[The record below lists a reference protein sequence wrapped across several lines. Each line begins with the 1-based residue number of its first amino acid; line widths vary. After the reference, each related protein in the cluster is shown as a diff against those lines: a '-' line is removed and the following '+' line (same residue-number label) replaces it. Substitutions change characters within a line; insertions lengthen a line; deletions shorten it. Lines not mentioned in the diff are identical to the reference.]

1 MERVFCSSDQ
11 CAYIGGV
18 SYGRI
23 SEIIAGTNSLHKS
36 QTIHKTGTAGSYGGS
51 DCGKHEGRHGS

>member
-1 MERVFCSSDQ
+1 MERVLRSSDQ

-23 SEIIAGTNSLHKS
+23 SEIIAGTDSLHKS
-36 QTIHKTGTAGSYGGS
+36 QTIYKTGAAGSYGGS